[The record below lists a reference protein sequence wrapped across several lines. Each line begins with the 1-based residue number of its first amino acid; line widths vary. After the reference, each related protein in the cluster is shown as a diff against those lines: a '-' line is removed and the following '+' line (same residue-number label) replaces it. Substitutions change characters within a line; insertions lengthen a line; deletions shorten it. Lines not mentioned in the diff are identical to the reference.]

1 MADGED
7 SAWEELEGADSEDWL
22 PLLLPLPLE
31 PLEEPA
37 PQVKSLGPGQ
47 EC

>member
-31 PLEEPA
+31 ESA
-37 PQVKSLGPGQ
+37 PQVKSLGPK
-47 EC
+47 